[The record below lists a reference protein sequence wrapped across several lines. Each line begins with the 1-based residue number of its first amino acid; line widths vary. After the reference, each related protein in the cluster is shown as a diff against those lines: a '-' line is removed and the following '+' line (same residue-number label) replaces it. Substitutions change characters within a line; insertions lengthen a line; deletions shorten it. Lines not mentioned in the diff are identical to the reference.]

1 MPDSRSPYTVR
12 CHRCRALWKQKEK
25 NPSIKAGKSRQIKT
39 AIFMSTLRHQIPG
52 AGAGR
57 SSTPAEAVHQA
68 GGGTGNALL
77 SARGWRQHPAPPGC
91 RIERRIRVHFHQ
103 RLNDIL
109 PDGFDFTGHF
119 HEVQKG
125 TVTAKVSEAVAFG
138 VCFQEKVTG
147 KHGVYMSTVTADFIR
162 AADFFSIRGVQW
174 KDVLFGKPERDVR
187 GFCRQGCTEP
197 DTSCVDVIL

>member
-1 MPDSRSPYTVR
+1 YQVQEQGDPRLR
-12 CHRCRALWKQKEK
+12 QRLC
-25 NPSIKAGKSRQIKT
+25 IKPEEVLVTRFCQ
-39 AIFMSTLRHQIPG
+39 P
-52 AGAGR
+52 
-57 SSTPAEAVHQA
+57 E
-68 GGGTGNALL
+68 GGGSIQLL
-77 SARGWRQHPAPPGC
+77 PGC

-147 KHGVYMSTVTADFIR
+147 KHGVYMSTVTTDFIR
-162 AADFFSIRGVQW
+162 AADLFQYQGCPG
-174 KDVLFGKPERDVR
+174 KDVLFGKPGKEMFAVFAGRDVL
-187 GFCRQGCTEP
+187 CQIP
-197 DTSCVDVIL
+197 VALM